1 MPTHKQDTVKSSKV
15 TTRGLGTADTANAI
29 KAYPGSPIYSGE
41 LTEDTVEVMGQD
53 LVDGITNDGG
63 HTFGAQDM
71 DYGDAP
77 DFADVE
83 VGGGGLPGSAYAPNI
98 ASPAEGMNPADI
110 PAVGVE
116 VTEAARGG
124 GGAFQGD
131 GLTSPSKASKSVSKQ
146 KLGSLMF
153 GNSDGKE

>member
-15 TTRGLGTADTANAI
+15 TTRGLGTADTTNAI
-29 KAYPGSPIYSGE
+29 LAYPGSPIHNGE
-41 LTEDTVEVMGQD
+41 LTEEVILATGQD
-53 LVDGITNDGG
+53 LVDGITSDGG
-63 HTFGAQDM
+63 HTFGSFDM

-83 VGGGGLPGSAYAPNI
+83 VGGGGLPGSPFAPNI

-116 VTEAARGG
+116 ATEAARGSG
-124 GGAFQGD
+124 GPFQGD
-131 GLTSPSKASKSVSKQ
+131 GLASPSKTSQTVSRQ

-153 GNSDGKE
+153 GDSEAKE